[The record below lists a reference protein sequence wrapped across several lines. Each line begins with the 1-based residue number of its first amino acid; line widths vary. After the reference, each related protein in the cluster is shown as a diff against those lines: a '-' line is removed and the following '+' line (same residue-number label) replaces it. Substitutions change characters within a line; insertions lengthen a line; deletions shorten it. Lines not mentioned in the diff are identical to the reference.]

1 MFLARSIA
9 SEGFENEQ
17 RVKSDAKDLE
27 IPIEREGFMPHHRVS
42 WSSRLLENR
51 MMKGRLVKK

>member
-1 MFLARSIA
+1 MRVSLSWLQLLMAYAGLLLMFLARSTA

-27 IPIEREGFMPHHRVS
+27 IPIEREGFIAP
-42 WSSRLLENR
+42 
-51 MMKGRLVKK
+51 

>member
-1 MFLARSIA
+1 MFLARSTA

-27 IPIEREGFMPHHRVS
+27 IPIEREGFLAP
-42 WSSRLLENR
+42 
-51 MMKGRLVKK
+51 